1 MLPGGRKAPNFDSL
15 AIYRLPKAGRFGARM
30 GYTACVLHSLC
41 SELHVREV
49 IRREGYRLRQYTH
62 ELVAI
67 V

>member
-1 MLPGGRKAPNFDSL
+1 
-15 AIYRLPKAGRFGARM
+15 M
-30 GYTACVLHSLC
+30 GYTARVLHSLC

-49 IRREGYRLRQYTH
+49 IRRGGYRFKQDTH